1 MIHPEYLGE
10 RGNPHQRPLNDWLQ
24 EVVSFSQDSQTEG
37 EEHFLGQP
45 LQLPSGYVGFPISGW
60 LTKNLEVWPLYP
72 RDIRQSILNPRNVG
86 SRVGSI

>member
-24 EVVSFSQDSQTEG
+24 EVVSFFKIVKQRGKNT
-37 EEHFLGQP
+37 LGQP

-86 SRVGSI
+86 SRALA